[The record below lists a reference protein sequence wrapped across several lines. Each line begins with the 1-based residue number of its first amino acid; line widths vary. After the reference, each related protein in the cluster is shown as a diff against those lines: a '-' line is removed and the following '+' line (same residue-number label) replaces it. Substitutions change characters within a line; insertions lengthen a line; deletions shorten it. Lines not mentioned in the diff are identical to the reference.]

1 MLSQYW
7 LCFSCYKGY
16 SVDNKHISTTTT
28 TTTTTSVFIIIIIL
42 ERIDQH
48 FIFGLD
54 KIKHL
59 IIKFQVSLFLLW
71 TMYLFDFNLSSAST
85 R

>member
-16 SVDNKHISTTTT
+16 SVDNKHIST

-59 IIKFQVSLFLLW
+59 ITQFQVSLFLL
-71 TMYLFDFNLSSAST
+71 
-85 R
+85 